1 LQLLSRLT
9 PSVRRLASLLVVL
22 ALLGATAAA
31 FAVSERLKL
40 EKSPIVAPDVP
51 KTFSPVCECEKAGAT
66 IAFGLRKD
74 DRVSLWVVDAKNEV
88 VRELAD
94 AVPASGR
101 FQRRWNG
108 RDNEGRIVPDG
119 VYRPR
124 LRLAHGRRTFVLPN
138 AIRVDTVA
146 PTVKLVSAKPQF
158 FSPDGDGRNDRVR
171 LRYTLT
177 EPASAILL
185 AKGAQAGRTRFRPL
199 EGKLDWYGTIGGR
212 KQQPG
217 LYPLQL
223 SAEDSAGNLAPR
235 TKPVFVELS
244 YIALG
249 RSLVRAKART
259 RFGIRVSTDASRFT
273 WRFAGGH
280 GTGQQGL
287 LVLRA
292 PRAGRYTLYVQAN
305 GHADKAAVIVT
316 PRTKSRRSAR

>member
-1 LQLLSRLT
+1 
-9 PSVRRLASLLVVL
+9 VRRIASLLVVL

-40 EKSPIVAPDVP
+40 EKSPIVAPDITKV
-51 KTFSPVCECEKAGAT
+51 FSPVCECDTAEAT

-74 DRVSLWVVDAKNEV
+74 DRVSLSVVDANNEI

-94 AVPASGR
+94 EVPASGR
-101 FQRRWNG
+101 FERRWNG
-108 RDNEGRIVPDG
+108 RDHEGRIVPDG
-119 VYRPR
+119 VYKPR
-124 LRLAHGRRTFVLPN
+124 LRLAHGRRTFLLPN
-138 AIRVDTVA
+138 AIRVDSVA
-146 PTVKLVSAKPQF
+146 PTVELVSAKPQF

-177 EPASAILL
+177 EPANAILL
-185 AKGAQAGRTRFRPL
+185 AKGAQAGRTLR
-199 EGKLDWYGTIGGR
+199 KTTDKIDWYGTIGGR
-212 KQQPG
+212 KQRPG

-223 SAEDSAGNLAPR
+223 SAEDAAGNLAPR

-249 RSLVRAKART
+249 RSVVRAKART
-259 RFGIRVSTDASRFT
+259 RFGIRVTTDAQRFS

-280 GTGQQGL
+280 GTGEPGL

-292 PRAGRYTLYVQAN
+292 PRAGRYTLYVQTN